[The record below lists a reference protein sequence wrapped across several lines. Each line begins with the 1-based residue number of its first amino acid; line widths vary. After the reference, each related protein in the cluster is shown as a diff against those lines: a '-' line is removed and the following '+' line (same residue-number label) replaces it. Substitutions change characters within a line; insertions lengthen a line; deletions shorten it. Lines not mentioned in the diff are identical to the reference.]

1 MIRPFT
7 CLAVLLAAGSG
18 LYLYSE
24 KHRTTLLDERIDKVV
39 SDTGLIRARTSML
52 QAEWALLNQ
61 PDRLGTLAGKFLP
74 TLQPIAP
81 GQFVQVADLDRRLP
95 AIGPPPSAI
104 PPAVTSPGDGV
115 PTTSPGNGAPTTSPG
130 VGAPMAAS
138 GAPAAPLILSSAAA
152 PVASGAPAAG
162 VPAIEAPVAPAHAP
176 PLRLASAIRHATHPH
191 HPILIASAARADP
204 ADAPSIRH
212 VVSYARPAPILASA
226 WARPAHAVY
235 APPPAGFT
243 GSALG
248 MAHDT
253 MAPPMAA
260 PSFAAP
266 AR

>member
-18 LYLYSE
+18 LYLYTE
-24 KHRTTLLDERIDKVV
+24 KHRTTVLDERIDKVV

-81 GQFVQVADLDRRLP
+81 GQFVQVADLDKRLP
-95 AIGPPPSAI
+95 AIGPPPSAV
-104 PPAVTSPGDGV
+104 PPSGPSPG
-115 PTTSPGNGAPTTSPG
+115 PGSDAPAAAPGAPT
-130 VGAPMAAS
+130 
-138 GAPAAPLILSSAAA
+138 APLVLSSASAPAVASAGDVATAA
-152 PVASGAPAAG
+152 PMSPTPIASVMSIVPGHAPDHAS
-162 VPAIEAPVAPAHAP
+162 AP
-176 PLRLASAIRHATHPH
+176 PLRLASAIRHPIHPH
-191 HPILIASAARADP
+191 HPILTASAGRVETT
-204 ADAPSIRH
+204 DAPPIRR
-212 VVSYARPAPILASA
+212 VVSYARPVPILASA
-226 WARPAHAVY
+226 WTRPARAVY
-235 APPPAGFT
+235 APAPPFT

-260 PSFAAP
+260 PDPAAP